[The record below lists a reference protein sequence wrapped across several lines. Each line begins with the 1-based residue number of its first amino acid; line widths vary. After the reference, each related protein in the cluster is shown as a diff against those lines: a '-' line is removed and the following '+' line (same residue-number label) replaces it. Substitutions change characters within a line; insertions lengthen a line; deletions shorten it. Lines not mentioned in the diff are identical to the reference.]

1 MAVTN
6 GWGQATQN
14 NTNGFGKYQNTIDAG
29 SIYADSYAGETSLVG
44 TSAAF
49 SYSASSFHQDE
60 ADPTPTIT
68 GTAGG
73 TFSATPT
80 GLSINTSTG
89 TIDLDASTIQSY
101 TITYTVSGVS
111 SSQSLAVTASP
122 FIANNF
128 SMEFDGTNYVN
139 ASSLSS
145 TLQSLTV
152 GSISMWWKPV
162 DATPSSGNCLLSV
175 ASTTVTNDY
184 FAMYNITDGKFYAQL
199 KDNNSNNW
207 ILQTDAAAFSDNTW
221 HHIVITQNGTEP
233 ELYVNGSKPAQ
244 TFTTSTNKTKWWDD
258 ITIEQVNIGA
268 LIYSAG
274 TSGNASGKIDEVAI
288 WNTALSSDAIAEIYN
303 ATNNNT
309 GKVLDL
315 STNTGNY
322 TSSSNLQYWNRLGD

>member
-60 ADPTPTIT
+60 SDPTPTIT

-73 TFSATPT
+73 TFSATPS

-89 TIDLDASTIQSY
+89 TIDLDNSTIQSY

-128 SMEFDGTNYVN
+128 SMLFTGTSY
-139 ASSLSS
+139 
-145 TLQSLTV
+145 
-152 GSISMWWKPV
+152 
-162 DATPSSGNCLLSV
+162 
-175 ASTTVTNDY
+175 
-184 FAMYNITDGKFYAQL
+184 
-199 KDNNSNNW
+199 
-207 ILQTDAAAFSDNTW
+207 
-221 HHIVITQNGTEP
+221 
-233 ELYVNGSKPAQ
+233 
-244 TFTTSTNKTKWWDD
+244 
-258 ITIEQVNIGA
+258 VNIGSSIN
-268 LIYSAG
+268 LG
-274 TSGNASGKIDEVAI
+274 TSSTISFWHKTSDNNQALVVFGGASAPYYYVVQWGSAVNKVYFRVGGTVQEFTGITEIQDGNWHHYCITRTGANAELFIDGASRGTLTGLPATTDTLIDTIGATSSGTHTLNNSHLDEVAF
-288 WNTALSSDAIAEIYN
+288 WNTALSSDAVTEIYN
-303 ATNNNT
+303 ATANNT
-309 GKVLDL
+309 GKALDL
-315 STNTGNY
+315 STDTGNY
-322 TSSSNLQYWNRLGD
+322 TNSSSLFPVLCSI